1 MATNKKKHLEC
12 TLESHKIRNKQ
23 KLLDKHLEK
32 RDEIVTVL
40 KDKYES
46 DLYDPFNSGSYA
58 KILR

>member
-1 MATNKKKHLEC
+1 M
-12 TLESHKIRNKQ
+12 ESHKIRNKQ